1 MSASISSN
9 LETNYPDSPGAELLS
24 IALIGPDA
32 ERREAVAN
40 ALANCHVAEVRE
52 FPSYPPALDDVP
64 SLLKLAFDVILIDVD
79 SNPEYA
85 LELAGSIYA
94 KDSAAVMLY
103 SATADPDMEVRCMRV
118 GAREFLAAP
127 FDQGNLAAA
136 LVRAAASASP
146 KPRPAKSSGG
156 KTLVFFGAKGG
167 SGVTTIACNYA
178 IALARESGQR
188 TLLIDFGV
196 PLGDAALNLG
206 ITAEHSTDDALQDA
220 DRLDSALLHA
230 LVAKH
235 DSGVSVLAAPSKVP
249 EVPPSNASIEKLMA
263 VACETF
269 DYVIVDLGSRADL
282 MGTSLFSEATT
293 IYMVTQA
300 GISELRNAD
309 RLISRYF
316 SEGSQ
321 KLEIVINRFDANS
334 QRVTEEQITK
344 ALGTPARW
352 KIPDD
357 YDATRQMQSSEA
369 PLSVAESSFSRLI
382 AEMANSV
389 NEPSSAQEKKK
400 GLSLVDL
407 GRSIAQRFTSSDK
420 PVSTLSVAPDNGNN
434 GNSAS
439 AAPNST
445 YADPATTPGKGG
457 ALPNVTWA
465 TPAPI
470 VYGNPLGAAQ
480 LNASASVTG
489 TFAYTPSEGY
499 VLPVGTHTLWVTFT
513 PAGGL
518 LVQSA
523 VSIEVSKATP
533 AIRWPAPD
541 EIASGTALSDDQL
554 SATASVPGT
563 IVYTPAAGQVLDP
576 GTHTLSVTFTPAD
589 DKNYTN
595 AQAIASITV
604 LKARPTIEW
613 PTPSAVPSGV
623 ALGKAQLNATAS
635 IPGTFT
641 YTPAAGEVLESGDH
655 TLTVTFTPKDSEKY
669 ATVKATVQ
677 VTVLKAPPSI
687 TWPTPGQI
695 TYGTPLSTAQ
705 LNATASVPGTFA
717 YNPGVGAVLAAGLHT
732 PSVTF
737 TPDDS
742 ADYTPIQAA
751 VSLTVAMAIPAITW
765 PAPEPIP
772 SGTALSDAQLNASA
786 SVPGKFAYSP
796 AAGKVLAAGAH
807 KLSVTF
813 TPTDTMNYEMAQ
825 ATVLINVTELSPS
838 EITWSAPAPIPY
850 GTALGETQLNATA
863 SVPGTLAYSPAAGN
877 VLPAGKHTL
886 SVIFTPED
894 AKKYTTARATVK
906 LQVEGMPDITSL
918 LTATTQKHFS
928 QGAAA
933 NGTDQPYDEP
943 KAVTSGSTLAERE
956 EAPVSAPAKP
966 EVVKS
971 VTPKQEGPRETR
983 TYKGAI
989 YEKGDDGQW
998 HLQQK

>member
-9 LETNYPDSPGAELLS
+9 LDTNYPDSIGAELLS
-24 IALIGPDA
+24 IALIGPDV
-32 ERREAVAN
+32 ERREAVAS
-40 ALANCHVAEVRE
+40 ALANCQVAEVLE
-52 FPSYPPALDDVP
+52 FPAYPPALDDVP
-64 SLLKLAFDVILIDVD
+64 SLLKLAFDVIIIDID

-85 LELAGSIYA
+85 LELVESIYA

-103 SATADPDMEVRCMRV
+103 SATADRDMEARGMRA
-118 GAREFLAAP
+118 GAREYLSAP
-127 FDQGNLAAA
+127 FDQGNVAEA
-136 LVRAAASASP
+136 LVRAAASARP
-146 KPRPAKSSGG
+146 KTSPAKSNGG
-156 KTLVFFGAKGG
+156 KLLVFFGAKGG

-178 IALARESGQR
+178 TALARGSSER
-188 TLLIDFGV
+188 TLLIDFGM

-206 ITAEHSTDDALQDA
+206 ITAEQSTDDALQDA

-235 DSGVSVLAAPSKVP
+235 GSGISVLAAPSKVP

-263 VACETF
+263 VAREEF
-269 DYVIVDLGSRADL
+269 DYVIVDVGSRADL
-282 MGTSLFSEATT
+282 MGTTLFKEATT

-316 SEGSQ
+316 GEGSP

-334 QRVTEEQITK
+334 QRVTEDQITK

-357 YDATRQMQSSEA
+357 YDATRQMQSSES
-369 PLSVAESSFSRLI
+369 SVSRADSPFSQLI
-382 AEMANSV
+382 VEMASSV
-389 NEPSSAQEKKK
+389 TEQPASPEKKK

-407 GRSIAQRFTSSDK
+407 GRSIAQRFTSSEK
-420 PVSTLSVAPDNGNN
+420 PASILSVAPSNGNN
-434 GNSAS
+434 GSSAP
-439 AAPNST
+439 AAPSS
-445 YADPATTPGKGG
+445 AHAAPIALPGNGG

-470 VYGNPLGAAQ
+470 VYGTPLGTAQ
-480 LNASASVTG
+480 LNASASVPG

-518 LVQSA
+518 MVQSA
-523 VSIEVSKATP
+523 VSIAVSKATP
-533 AIRWPAPD
+533 AVRWPAPD
-541 EIASGTALSDDQL
+541 EIACGTALSDAQL
-554 SATASVPGT
+554 NATASVPGT
-563 IVYTPAAGQVLDP
+563 FDYTPAPGQVLDP
-576 GTHTLSVTFTPAD
+576 GTHTLSVTFTPTD
-589 DKNYTN
+589 DKNYTK
-595 AQAIASITV
+595 AQAIASVTV
-604 LKARPTIEW
+604 LKARPAIEW
-613 PTPSAVPSGV
+613 PTPNAVPSG
-623 ALGKAQLNATAS
+623 AGLGNAQLNATAS
-635 IPGTFT
+635 VPGTFA

-655 TLTVTFTPKDSEKY
+655 TLTATFTPTDFEKY

-687 TWPTPGQI
+687 TWPTPDPI
-695 TYGTPLSTAQ
+695 TYGSPLSTAQ
-705 LNATASVPGTFA
+705 LNATASVPGTFV
-717 YNPGVGAVLAAGLHT
+717 YNPGAGAVLAAGQHT

-742 ADYTPIQAA
+742 EDYTPIQAA
-751 VSLTVAMAIPAITW
+751 VSLTVAMAIPAIAW
-765 PAPEPIP
+765 PTSEPIP
-772 SGTALSDAQLNASA
+772 SGTALGATELNATA
-786 SVPGKFAYSP
+786 SVPGKFTYSP
-796 AAGKVLAAGAH
+796 AAGKVLETGAH

-825 ATVLINVTELSPS
+825 ATVSINVTELSPT
-838 EITWSAPAPIPY
+838 EITWSAPSSISY
-850 GTALGETQLNATA
+850 GTALGDTQLNAAA
-863 SVPGTLAYSPAAGN
+863 SVPGTFVYSPSAGD
-877 VLPAGKHTL
+877 VLPAGRHAL
-886 SVIFTPED
+886 SVIFTPAD
-894 AKKYTTARATVK
+894 ARKYATAHATVK

-918 LTATTQKHFS
+918 LTATTQAPFTEG
-928 QGAAA
+928 GAVH
-933 NGTDQPYDEP
+933 NIDHPDDER
-943 KAVTSGSTLAERE
+943 KAVTSGSTPAERE

-966 EVVKS
+966 EVVEP
-971 VTPKQEGPRETR
+971 VTPKQQGPRETR